1 MINNNI
7 FIFKKIK
14 NIENIFHVN
23 VEAEFF
29 FFFFFELKKKNVPTL
44 FVIYLTNS
52 FNSLWPTYD
61 NFIEFIMLERVS
73 GPSTLVK
80 FYSSSTS
87 TGKDPQPLI
96 SH

>member
-29 FFFFFELKKKNVPTL
+29 FFFFFELQKKNVPTL

-52 FNSLWPTYD
+52 FNSL
-61 NFIEFIMLERVS
+61 
-73 GPSTLVK
+73 
-80 FYSSSTS
+80 
-87 TGKDPQPLI
+87 
-96 SH
+96 